1 LLDCVP
7 NQSVNVPTF
16 DEEAMDDISR
26 KLADLP
32 NLSRQQLLDLWQKL
46 YRRPAPVGLR
56 RELLI
61 PFLAYRIQENTYG
74 GLKPSTRAELRRIA
88 RLLEPSRGPAKRP
101 VRARLKPGTRIVR
114 TWRGAAHEIF
124 VAESGFEYQSTT
136 YRSLSEIARKITGT
150 RWSGPAFFGLNK
162 RASQASHSDGQ

>member
-1 LLDCVP
+1 MP

-16 DEEAMDDISR
+16 GEEAMDDISH
-26 KLADLP
+26 KLGDLP

-46 YRRPAPVGLR
+46 YRRPAPLGLR

-88 RLLEPSRGPAKRP
+88 TLLEPSRGPAKRP

-114 TWRGAAHEIF
+114 TWRGTAHEIF
-124 VAESGFEYQSTT
+124 VADSGFEYQGRT
-136 YRSLSEIARKITGT
+136 YSSLSAIALAITGAK
-150 RWSGPAFFGLNK
+150 WNGPRFFGLREPNTGRPARK
-162 RASQASHSDGQ
+162 VS